1 MRKLALL
8 AAVAAIGLAA
18 PAAAQTSGRRAAPPA
33 SPAQQLSPEH
43 RAAVQQSVARGRA
56 LFAIDRAA
64 ATTTR
69 DMLVRLPD
77 PTAAGVI
84 GWVAQPQGNAVQ
96 VTYYAREG
104 DNYVAVYRG
113 QMLGGR
119 TVSPQVFPAGSRP
132 PLDAVAARMAAA
144 REAVAAK
151 GNRPCGSGAF
161 NTIVLPPSAAAADP
175 LLVYQ
180 ISPRTA
186 RDRVPLGGHFLT
198 QVAADGSAG
207 ETLALTGECTN
218 LALPAVPPGQRP
230 RPLTVT
236 APNLDMPRDIH
247 VFLSLWTE
255 RPLAVAAGTAPVRLW
270 GVTGQG
276 IGELRQ

>member
-8 AAVAAIGLAA
+8 AAAIAATGLAA
-18 PAAAQTSGRRAAPPA
+18 PAAAQTGRRAAPTVTLA
-33 SPAQQLSPEH
+33 PEL

-64 ATTTR
+64 AITTR

-77 PTAAGVI
+77 PAAAGVI
-84 GWVAQPQGNAVQ
+84 GWVAQPQGNSVQ

-104 DNYVAVYRG
+104 DAYVAVYRG
-113 QMLGGR
+113 QLLGGR
-119 TVSPQVFPAGSRP
+119 AVSPQVFPAGSRP

-151 GNRPCGSGAF
+151 GNRPCGSAF
-161 NTIVLPPSAAAADP
+161 NTIVLPPSGADDP
-175 LLVYQ
+175 VLVYQ
-180 ISPRTA
+180 ISPRAA
-186 RDRVPLGGHFLT
+186 RDRAPLGGHFLT
-198 QVAADGSAG
+198 QVAPDGTAG
-207 ETLALTGECTN
+207 ETLALTGACTD
-218 LALPAVPPGQRP
+218 LALPATPAGQRP
-230 RPLTVT
+230 RPVTVT

-255 RPLAVAAGTAPVRLW
+255 RPLAVAAGRAPARLW
-270 GVTGQG
+270 GVTGEG
-276 IGELRQ
+276 IAELRQ